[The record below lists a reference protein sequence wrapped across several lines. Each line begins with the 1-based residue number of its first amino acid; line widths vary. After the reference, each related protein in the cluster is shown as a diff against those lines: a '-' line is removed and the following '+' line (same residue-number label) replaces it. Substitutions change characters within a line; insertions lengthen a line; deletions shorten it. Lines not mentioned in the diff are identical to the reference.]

1 MSKPQPDHVHYRT
14 CNLCEA
20 MCGLRISLRDQQIVA
35 ITGDKD
41 DPFSRGHICPKAVAL
56 QDIYHDPDRL
66 KFPVRRTAGGWQ
78 RIDWDEAFAEVA
90 ARLRAVQAAHG
101 RNAVGIYQGNPSVH
115 NMGTLLYAA
124 PFIRAL
130 RTRNR
135 FSATS
140 VDQLPHHLAAYLMFG
155 HQYLVPVPDVDRTDY
170 MLILGA
176 NPLVSNGSMM
186 TAAGIADR
194 LRRIQQRGG
203 KIVVID
209 PRRSETAARADEH
222 FFARPGSDA
231 LLLAAML
238 HVIFAE
244 GLARTNGWQA
254 YSDHLAQAQEA
265 VAAFTPARVAD
276 AVGMAAA
283 DICRL
288 AREFCAATR
297 AVCYGRIGTSTQA
310 FGGLCHWLINLL
322 NIVSGNFDRAGGAM
336 FTHPAIDVVSIVG
349 ATGRTGGYGRWR
361 SRVRGLPEFG
371 GELPV
376 AALAEEILTPGEER
390 IRALVTSAGN
400 PVLSTPHGRQL
411 DDALAQLD
419 FMVAID
425 IYVNETTRHAHIIL
439 PPTTGLET
447 SHYDLAFHVLAVQNT
462 AKYSPALFAPEP
474 DMRHDWQIFQALR
487 AHLEAGEGE
496 PPRRDKGDVFQRRP
510 ETILDLGLRYGPY
523 GSWGGRRGRADGLN
537 LAKLKRQPHG
547 VDLGALRSCMPARL
561 YTPTHRIELAP
572 ELFVAD
578 MARLAAHFFGGNAGR
593 EHTFDLALIGRRQ
606 LRSNNS
612 WMHNSHRLVKGK
624 ERCTLLLHPEDAA
637 VRGLQTGDMALVC
650 SRVGQVRAQVAVSD
664 EVMAGVVSLPHG
676 WGHDR
681 SGILLAVARENAG
694 ISIND
699 LTDDHTIDPLTGN
712 AAFSNV
718 RVRVEKA

>member
-1 MSKPQPDHVHYRT
+1 MIAQAFQNDGLLTDDQVRQTLTAGLERQFTNQRVLVLIPDHTRT
-14 CNLCEA
+14 IPLPFLFRE
-20 MCGLRISLRDQQIVA
+20 LVA
-35 ITGDKD
+35 I
-41 DPFSRGHICPKAVAL
+41 L
-56 QDIYHDPDRL
+56 HDT
-66 KFPVRRTAGGWQ
+66 K
-78 RIDWDEAFAEVA
+78 
-90 ARLRAVQAAHG
+90 
-101 RNAVGIYQGNPSVH
+101 
-115 NMGTLLYAA
+115 
-124 PFIRAL
+124 
-130 RTRNR
+130 
-135 FSATS
+135 
-140 VDQLPHHLAAYLMFG
+140 
-155 HQYLVPVPDVDRTDY
+155 
-170 MLILGA
+170 
-176 NPLVSNGSMM
+176 
-186 TAAGIADR
+186 
-194 LRRIQQRGG
+194 
-203 KIVVID
+203 
-209 PRRSETAARADEH
+209 
-222 FFARPGSDA
+222 
-231 LLLAAML
+231 
-238 HVIFAE
+238 
-244 GLARTNGWQA
+244 
-254 YSDHLAQAQEA
+254 
-265 VAAFTPARVAD
+265 
-276 AVGMAAA
+276 
-283 DICRL
+283 
-288 AREFCAATR
+288 
-297 AVCYGRIGTSTQA
+297 
-310 FGGLCHWLINLL
+310 
-322 NIVSGNFDRAGGAM
+322 
-336 FTHPAIDVVSIVG
+336 
-349 ATGRTGGYGRWR
+349 
-361 SRVRGLPEFG
+361 
-371 GELPV
+371 
-376 AALAEEILTPGEER
+376 
-390 IRALVTSAGN
+390 
-400 PVLSTPHGRQL
+400 
-411 DDALAQLD
+411 QLD

-664 EVMAGVVSLPHG
+664 EVIEHQVFECFVDVLEYAARCDRKTCHSMSVRDAVV
-676 WGHDR
+676 
-681 SGILLAVARENAG
+681 GIWPRLHAC
-694 ISIND
+694 
-699 LTDDHTIDPLTGN
+699 ID
-712 AAFSNV
+712 
-718 RVRVEKA
+718 E